1 MRSRNGNFP
10 FLFSGFTL
18 ICALAIQADDY
29 YIGYRLTAK
38 NTQAINETLS
48 VSKAM
53 KPCGSFFNDS
63 PKLILKRSPDERLES
78 ILEREEN
85 SFLEFAASGELH
97 IKSNDTFG
105 AFQAKT
111 LNSLTLPTKCYAVEF
126 NNESV
131 TIAATK

>member
-1 MRSRNGNFP
+1 VRSRNGSFP

-18 ICALAIQADDY
+18 IFALTIKADDY

-53 KPCGSFFNDS
+53 QACGSLDNSSILVLKHAPDET
-63 PKLILKRSPDERLES
+63 LETVLKR
-78 ILEREEN
+78 EETT
-85 SFLEFAASGELH
+85 FLEFASYQEFH
-97 IKSNDTFG
+97 IKSNDHVSVSNT
-105 AFQAKT
+105 QS

-131 TIAATK
+131 TITATK

>member
-18 ICALAIQADDY
+18 IFTLAIKADDY

-53 KPCGSFFNDS
+53 QPCGSLDNSALLVLKHTPDET
-63 PKLILKRSPDERLES
+63 LETVLKR
-78 ILEREEN
+78 EETT
-85 SFLEFAASGELH
+85 FLEFASYQELH
-97 IKSNDTFG
+97 LKSNDRFSASTVHS
-105 AFQAKT
+105 

-131 TIAATK
+131 TITATK